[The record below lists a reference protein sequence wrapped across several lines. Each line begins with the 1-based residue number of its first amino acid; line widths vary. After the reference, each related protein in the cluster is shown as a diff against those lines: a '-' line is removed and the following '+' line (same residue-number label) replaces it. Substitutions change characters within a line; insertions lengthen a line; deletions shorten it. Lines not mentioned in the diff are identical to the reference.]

1 MTSRIKS
8 GTTRIEVD
16 IEKNREES
24 NWSKVIELAEQ
35 LKEKSPEF
43 TCLSDFLIGEGKLE
57 SHLEECPSIEINVNK
72 AKIALID
79 AKRYLNMVI
88 TEEGKKAGVAMDA
101 HLLLGKLQY
110 ACGQYSDALQHY
122 KIAELHTLS
131 EKKLPLRSMRIVAES
146 YAIKGICLQKNDPA
160 VSKFKKAERLEE
172 VTRCFELASDLSIL
186 YMQKLEKDLSLSIP
200 NTSTTGSHSPAP
212 PLIQKSLSPVLEQA
226 LQTAPIILLQEG
238 KISAAVERYRNT
250 LSAIESQG
258 ILTVRLKFMCQMA
271 ELLLQELAG
280 EKYIPPL
287 HSIPKSSLWKP
298 KYYASLNQFIPRNEC
313 EETVLLLQVAE
324 SMAVRNA
331 VLSQSPEFK
340 DVRSSAFQEATRV
353 YDLLTVATVRWGQL
367 SLLQE
372 CLERPMKFSFEE
384 IHIWRQ
390 YALSLISLG
399 QFEQAL
405 SVMKDVIRLDYNNVS
420 NYLLAAK
427 ICYEHLNLP
436 KEGIQFSNKSRDQA
450 LKTASHLLG
459 RAHLYIGVG
468 YYLQADL
475 CTLRKDKENFWS
487 YALDNFRTAVEL
499 EPNDYLCR
507 HYLGLQLAIC
517 GHITEAQHHI
527 RIGLNLNPEHSSSLH
542 LLVLLLT
549 AERQHTSAFIVVEN
563 ALEEYPDCLNL
574 LYVKAYLELHEK
586 GGEVALIT
594 AKQMLELWKT
604 LYESQTISDM
614 PECDRKS
621 DTRSVFQLYTSEMS
635 DKDSS
640 SLQLHNTA
648 VSRIEQALSEVASSM
663 SSFNPKPG
671 PQRTWMLQVEVW
683 LLLAEI
689 YLNLDQ
695 SSDVQMCIKEA
706 TQIYPLSHHVMHM
719 KGLLH
724 MYKEEWSDAKL
735 CFQNAIAINPQH
747 VKSLQQLGLVYHYLG
762 YQGLAETT
770 LREAAKTEPKNHV
783 TWYNLG
789 KVLEALGEYE
799 KASNAMATALM
810 EEQTNPILP
819 FNSVPLSFG

>member
-1 MTSRIKS
+1 MTGRMKS

-35 LKEKSPEF
+35 LKEKSPESS
-43 TCLSDFLIGEGKLE
+43 CLSDFLIGEGKLE
-57 SHLEECPSIEINVNK
+57 NYLEENPPLESNISK

-79 AKRYLNMVI
+79 AKRYLNYVI
-88 TEEGKKAGVAMDA
+88 SEEGKKAGVAMDA

-110 ACGQYSDALQHY
+110 SCGQYAEGLQHF
-122 KIAELHTLS
+122 KMAELHNLS

-146 YAIKGICLQKNDPA
+146 YAIKGLCLQKNDPA
-160 VSKFKKAERLEE
+160 VSKFKKAERVEE
-172 VTRCFELASDLSIL
+172 VTKCFELASDLSIL
-186 YMQKLEKDLSLSIP
+186 YMQKLEKDLSFTTAYS
-200 NTSTTGSHSPAP
+200 STTGSHSPAP

-226 LQTAPIILLQEG
+226 LQAAPIILLQDG
-238 KISAAVERYRNT
+238 KISAAIERYRNT

-258 ILTVRLKFMCQMA
+258 ILSIRLKFMCQMA
-271 ELLLQELAG
+271 ELLLQGLAG
-280 EKYIPPL
+280 DKYVPPI
-287 HSIPKSSLWKP
+287 HTIPKSSVWKP

-313 EETVLLLQVAE
+313 EEIVLVLQVAE

-340 DVRSSAFQEATRV
+340 DVRLSAFQEAVQV

-384 IHIWRQ
+384 THLWKQ
-390 YALSLISLG
+390 YALNLMSLG

-405 SVMKDVIRLDYNNVS
+405 SVFKDVIRLESFNVS
-420 NYLLAAK
+420 NYLLAAR

-436 KEGIQFSNKSRDQA
+436 KEGLEFCQQA
-450 LKTASHLLG
+450 KEESLKTASRLLG
-459 RAHLYIGVG
+459 RVHLYIGIG
-468 YYLQADL
+468 FYLQADA
-475 CTLRKDKENFWS
+475 CTLRKDKENLWCS
-487 YALDNFRTAVEL
+487 ALDNFRSAVEL

-507 HYLGLQLAIC
+507 HYLGLQLALC
-517 GHITEAQHHI
+517 GHITEAQQHVQI
-527 RIGLNLNPEHSSSLH
+527 SFNLNPEHSSSWH
-542 LLVLLLT
+542 LLVLLST
-549 AERQHTSAFIVVEN
+549 AEQQNNIALIVVEN

-574 LYVKAYLELHEK
+574 LYVKAHLELHEK
-586 GGEVALIT
+586 GGDVALIT

-635 DKDSS
+635 DRDSS

-689 YLNLDQ
+689 YMNLDQ
-695 SSDVQMCIKEA
+695 PSDVQMCIKEA

-724 MYKEEWSDAKL
+724 MYKEEWLDAKQ

-762 YQGLAETT
+762 HQGLAETT

-789 KVLEALGEYE
+789 KVLEALGEFE

-810 EEQTNPILP
+810 IEKDNPILP

>member
-1 MTSRIKS
+1 MTGRIKS

-43 TCLSDFLIGEGKLE
+43 GCLSDFLIGEGKLE
-57 SHLEECPSIEINVNK
+57 SYLEEYPPIEVNINK

-79 AKRYLNMVI
+79 AKRYLNYVI
-88 TEEGKKAGVAMDA
+88 SEDGKKADVAMDA

-110 ACGQYSDALQHY
+110 ACGQYAEGLQHY
-122 KIAELHTLS
+122 KLAELQNLT

-146 YAIKGICLQKNDPA
+146 YAIKGLCLQKNDPA

-172 VTRCFELASDLSIL
+172 VTKCFELSSDLSIL
-186 YMQKLEKDLSLSIP
+186 YMQKLEKDLNFSAP

-226 LQTAPIILLQEG
+226 LQIAPILLLQEG
-238 KISAAVERYRNT
+238 KINTAIERYRNT

-258 ILTVRLKFMCQMA
+258 TLNIRLKFMCQMA
-271 ELLLQELAG
+271 ELLLQRLAG

-287 HSIPKSSLWKP
+287 HTTPKSSLWKP
-298 KYYASLNQFIPRNEC
+298 KYYTSLNQFIPRNEC
-313 EETVLLLQVAE
+313 EEIVLLLQVAE

-340 DVRSSAFQEATRV
+340 DVRLSAYQEAIQI

-384 IHIWRQ
+384 IHLWKQ
-390 YALSLISLG
+390 YALNLMSLG

-405 SVMKDVIRLDYNNVS
+405 SVMKDVIRLDKYNVS

-427 ICYEHLNLP
+427 LCYEHLNLP
-436 KEGIQFSNKSRDQA
+436 KDGIQFCNEAKEQA
-450 LKTASHLLG
+450 LKTSSRLLG
-459 RAHLYIGVG
+459 RVHLFIGIG
-468 YYLQADL
+468 FYLQADI
-475 CTLRKDKENFWS
+475 CNLRKDKENLWS
-487 YALDNFRTAVEL
+487 NALDNFKTAVEL
-499 EPNDYLCR
+499 EPHDYLCR
-507 HYLGLQLAIC
+507 HYLGLQLAMCDQIA
-517 GHITEAQHHI
+517 EAQQHV
-527 RIGLNLNPEHSSSLH
+527 RLGLNLNPEHSSSLH

-549 AERQHTSAFIVVEN
+549 AERQYNSALIVVEN

-574 LYVKAYLELHEK
+574 LYVKARLELHEK

-648 VSRIEQALSEVASSM
+648 VTRIEQALSEVASSM

-695 SSDVQMCIKEA
+695 TTDVQMCIKEA

-724 MYKEEWSDAKL
+724 MYKEEWLDAKL

-810 EEQTNPILP
+810 EEKTNPILP